1 MDEEYMTVGQARDYL
16 GVNKVRMSDFL
27 RKGELETF
35 ERGLD
40 RRIKWVRRT
49 DVEALKK
56 RLYELRPTDQGKP
69 LPAAA

>member
-1 MDEEYMTVGQARDYL
+1 MDDEYMTVGQARDYL
-16 GVNKVRMSDFL
+16 GVNKVRMSDML

-35 ERGLD
+35 ERGRD

-56 RLYELRPTDQGKP
+56 KLDELRPTDQGKT
-69 LPAAA
+69 LPVAA

>member
-1 MDEEYMTVGQARDYL
+1 MDDEYMTVGQARDYL

-56 RLYELRPTDQGKP
+56 RLYELRPTDQGKT
-69 LPAAA
+69 LPVAA